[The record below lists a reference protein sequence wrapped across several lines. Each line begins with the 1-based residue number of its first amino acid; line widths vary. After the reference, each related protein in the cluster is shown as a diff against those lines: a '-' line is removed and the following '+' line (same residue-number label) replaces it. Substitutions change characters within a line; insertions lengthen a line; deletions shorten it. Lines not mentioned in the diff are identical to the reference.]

1 MARRVLLAAATPGS
15 ALQELASSFSRIR
28 VVVENQPLRTPKERS
43 SAATLEQRQHSA
55 RKPWVTRQQR
65 RALQRARAG
74 LLRYDRRAP
83 LFIVFPHMRPY
94 ALNLSSSLTAALQ
107 SSPTN
112 HDLLPRGTHP

>member
-1 MARRVLLAAATPGS
+1 MARRVLHAAAAPAN
-15 ALQELASSFSRIR
+15 ALQETVETFSRTR

-74 LLRYDRRAP
+74 LLRYDRRAS

-94 ALNLSSSLTAALQ
+94 ALDLSSSLTAALQ